1 MRRVRVRSPAT
12 RRWSALADSI
22 TELFNQTLEQNPRLG
37 ARRTDALRSADLL
50 LRGRER
56 GPARHGRSARG
67 ELRVA
72 ADEGRVAPVRLDQ
85 ILVAAGFH
93 DPAVIDHDYLVGI
106 ANGRQAVGD
115 RDGGAALG
123 EAVERL
129 LHEPLGPG
137 VKRARGLVEHQNGWV
152 AQDRPGDRDPL

>member
-22 TELFNQTLEQNPRLG
+22 TRLFNQTLEQNPRLG
-37 ARRTDALRSADLL
+37 ARRLVRSGRLILL
-50 LRGRER
+50 ARDDR
-56 GPARHGRSARG
+56 GPAGHGRSARG

-85 ILVAAGFH
+85 ILVPAGFH
-93 DPAVIDHDYLVGI
+93 DPAVIDHNYLVGI

-123 EAVERL
+123 EAGGGPPPPR
-129 LHEPLGPG
+129 PPARGRGGPG
-137 VKRARGLVEHQNGWV
+137 VA
-152 AQDRPGDRDPL
+152 AAPPGGGG